1 MTQAKFYKT
10 KPSWVYCNR
19 CRKIAKSCKKSSKTH
34 SDCISHNFEFSFYF
48 PNTIICNIQ
57 IPPLRRPYPLPI
69 LTRQLFFRNGKYK
82 KRNSNI
88 HIFSASCTI
97 HSFIKRNFPE
107 KSNVKSNRGLSF
119 S

>member
-1 MTQAKFYKT
+1 MTQAKFIKRSPPGCIVT
-10 KPSWVYCNR
+10 GAEKLQKGAKNR
-19 CRKIAKSCKKSSKTH
+19 QKL
-34 SDCISHNFEFSFYF
+34 SDCISHDFEFSFYF
-48 PNTIICNIQ
+48 ANTIICNIQ
-57 IPPLRRPYPLPI
+57 MPPLRRPYPLPI

-107 KSNVKSNRGLSF
+107 ESNVKNNRSLSF